1 MKRPRSPTPEDT
13 ADKDAQLQGE
23 AKSEVDSKRM
33 RSETTP
39 AETGDDTIN
48 GVQNVKNEASG
59 DIPDSMEKVFEFVHQ
74 LALNPY
80 AKLEEFS
87 KERNLLLQY
96 RDVLYAGPEKRSK
109 KKENGRSRSRR
120 SMNIDRPSSP
130 SLFGKESN
138 LELLSENISGQKRK
152 NPCSD
157 LNNMLSAVRNRFYVK
172 NYKYDS
178 PLSLMKSSIVVPTGE
193 KNNKTQHFRAVQRH
207 STLGS
212 LVSPIA
218 QDRIE
223 DNWSP
228 KEISLF
234 ESGICTYGKHFHV
247 IKRLLKNKT
256 TKEVVQFYYVW
267 KKSDNYAIW
276 KKSQQKNNF

>member
-138 LELLSENISGQKRK
+138 LELLSENISGQK
-152 NPCSD
+152 
-157 LNNMLSAVRNRFYVK
+157 
-172 NYKYDS
+172 
-178 PLSLMKSSIVVPTGE
+178 
-193 KNNKTQHFRAVQRH
+193 
-207 STLGS
+207 
-212 LVSPIA
+212 
-218 QDRIE
+218 
-223 DNWSP
+223 
-228 KEISLF
+228 
-234 ESGICTYGKHFHV
+234 
-247 IKRLLKNKT
+247 
-256 TKEVVQFYYVW
+256 
-267 KKSDNYAIW
+267 
-276 KKSQQKNNF
+276 